1 MTNST
6 SELCPAFSLLFAT
19 WAVRASGPA

>member
-6 SELCPAFSLLFAT
+6 SELCPLFCLLFAT
-19 WAVRASGPA
+19 WAVPASGPA